1 MSMDFIAYLMKEISS
16 VCVTICIY
24 FWFLG
29 TG

>member
-1 MSMDFIAYLMKEISS
+1 MRMDFIADIMKEISPL
-16 VCVTICIY
+16 CVTTCIY